1 MVEMD
6 LKDPLCLHRAPSFPI
21 GIVTMKMRTMTTT
34 MMTMMTMMS
43 IMMSIMV
50 KK

>member
-21 GIVTMKMRTMTTT
+21 GIMTMKMRT
-34 MMTMMTMMS
+34 TMMS